1 MTREVTESYAMENG
15 EITFVTIS
23 SVAYAIEMHIMHF
36 NYLHMKNEKSWEVKH
51 KCQ

>member
-23 SVAYAIEMHIMHF
+23 SVAFQLPTY
-36 NYLHMKNEKSWEVKH
+36 EKWKILRG
-51 KCQ
+51 KT

>member
-23 SVAYAIEMHIMHF
+23 SVACAIEMHIMHF
-36 NYLHMKNEKSWEVKH
+36 NYLPTYEKWKILRG
-51 KCQ
+51 KT

>member
-23 SVAYAIEMHIMHF
+23 SVACAILPT
-36 NYLHMKNEKSWEVKH
+36 YEKWKILRG
-51 KCQ
+51 KT